1 MNKRI
6 FPLAVLTAALTA
18 CATAPTPNGALDQ
31 ARARVRSAQADTQ
44 VVSLA
49 PQELKRADESL
60 RLAEK
65 TWSQG
70 GSTASVDHM
79 AYMTG
84 QHVTLAQETAASR
97 ADQAIVASAAA
108 ERDKMRLALRTNE
121 ADTAKLQL
129 SESQRSNAQKT
140 SELAA
145 AEAQALRDKE
155 KVDRRDARVSDL
167 ESQLVELNAKKTDR
181 GLVVTLGDVLFDSGK
196 ATLQAASGRNMAK
209 LADAFKRNP
218 EHTASIEGYTD
229 SVGSESS
236 NRDLSGRR
244 AGAVMQALVGLGV
257 PADHLTM
264 VARGEDSPVASN
276 DTAAGRQMNRRVE
289 IVIAPVS
296 R

>member
-6 FPLAVLTAALTA
+6 FPLAALAAALTA
-18 CATAPTPNGALDQ
+18 CATAPTPNASLEQ
-31 ARARVRSAQADTQ
+31 ARTRVRSAQADTQ
-44 VVSLA
+44 VVALA

-65 TWSQG
+65 TWSEG
-70 GSTASVDHM
+70 GSTGSVDHL

-84 QHVTLAQETAASR
+84 QRVTLAQETAASL
-97 ADQAIVASAAA
+97 ADQALVASAAA
-108 ERDKMRLALRTNE
+108 ERDKMRLAVRTSE
-121 ADTAKLQL
+121 ADAAKLQL

-145 AEAQALRDKE
+145 ADAQALRDKE

-167 ESQLVELNAKKTDR
+167 ESQLVELNARKTDR
-181 GLVVTLGDVLFDSGK
+181 GLVVTLGDVLFDSGR
-196 ATLQAASGRNMAK
+196 ASLQAASARNMTK

-229 SVGSESS
+229 SVGSASS
-236 NRDLSGRR
+236 NRELSGRR
-244 AGAVMQALVGLGV
+244 AGAVMQALVDLGV

-264 VARGEDSPVASN
+264 VSRGEDSPVASN

-289 IVIAPVS
+289 IVFAPMS